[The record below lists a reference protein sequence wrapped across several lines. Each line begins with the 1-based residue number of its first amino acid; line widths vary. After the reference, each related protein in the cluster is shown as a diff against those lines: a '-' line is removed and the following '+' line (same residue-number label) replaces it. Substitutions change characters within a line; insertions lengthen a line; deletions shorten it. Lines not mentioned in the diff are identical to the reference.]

1 MLRGS
6 LVFLATLLLSVSLKA
21 QTEEVCKWVTGFDK
35 GVTLDSLTVYPE
47 SIRISK
53 PRSDIKFTFD
63 LNSNSILIPNQGA

>member
-1 MLRGS
+1 VLRGS

-21 QTEEVCKWVTGFDK
+21 QTGELCKWVTDFDE
-35 GVTLDSLTVYPE
+35 GVTLDYLTVYPE

-63 LNSNSILIPNQGA
+63 LNSNSILIPNQ